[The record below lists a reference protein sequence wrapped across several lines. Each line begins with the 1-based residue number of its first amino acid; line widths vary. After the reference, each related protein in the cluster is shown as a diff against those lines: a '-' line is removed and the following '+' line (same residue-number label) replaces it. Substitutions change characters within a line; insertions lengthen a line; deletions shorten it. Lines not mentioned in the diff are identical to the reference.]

1 MVRVATVPS
10 TIIGEPMT
18 ECFVLGIYVA
28 WAIHYLKGWDPI
40 VCFMVHVLQWFILDY
55 VQLKALQREPL
66 NFSKVDYALAW
77 LYREV
82 MTIFFFLEGL
92 FGRTVTW
99 RTGTFKLH
107 WGGYL
112 EEVS

>member
-55 VQLKALQREPL
+55 VQLKALQVRL
-66 NFSKVDYALAW
+66 VNRHLSY
-77 LYREV
+77 V
-82 MTIFFFLEGL
+82 MSG
-92 FGRTVTW
+92 
-99 RTGTFKLH
+99 K
-107 WGGYL
+107 
-112 EEVS
+112 